1 MSTQKEYSVEELIA
15 EASSLIKSLK
25 KDDMD
30 AKPEDKD
37 AMQSPEAPSPEA
49 SAPAEAS
56 PAAPAPAAPEMSQ
69 AAPAQEQSPVD
80 QLAAEPAEQQQE
92 DLGSLVQSLEDDQ
105 LQELAEVISQEL
117 EMRHSQSQPAD
128 AAPEQAMDASPAAP
142 AQEQSQPAAPE
153 ASAVKPEEVSA
164 FKAEIEA
171 IKDQLKKSEDQNKKL
186 MDFVGKTTETLA
198 KAASMPK
205 PKAVTN
211 IDDVKFVENG
221 LKKSEAT
228 EKDAHD
234 KLQAMGK
241 DMKVLKSLSKRELGD
256 LNGYYQ
262 SKQLND
268 KVLKL
273 INK

>member
-1 MSTQKEYSVEELIA
+1 MSKQKEYSVEELIA

-30 AKPEDKD
+30 AKPEDAD
-37 AMQSPEAPSPEA
+37 QMQSPEAPSPEA
-49 SAPAEAS
+49 SPA
-56 PAAPAPAAPEMSQ
+56 APAAPEMAQ
-69 AAPAQEQSPVD
+69 EEPDQEQSPVD
-80 QLAAEPAEQQQE
+80 QLAAEAPEQQQE

-117 EMRHSQSQPAD
+117 EMRHSQSQPEA

-142 AQEQSQPAAPE
+142 APEQSQQ
-153 ASAVKPEEVSA
+153 ASPEVSA

-211 IDDVKFVENG
+211 IDDVKFVENS
-221 LKKSEAT
+221 LNKAEAT
-228 EKDAHD
+228 DKDAHA

-241 DMKVLKSLSKRELGD
+241 DMKVLKSLTKRELGD

-262 SKQLND
+262 DKQLND